1 MRDFYYILGIDI
13 DSSPDEIRDAYRKL
27 SKKFHPDLNGGD
39 AYFAGR
45 FREINEAYE
54 TLNDPAKRRKYD
66 TSLKKVNA
74 NPIDEEF
81 ERRQAQRQQATTG
94 QTYRARRYRRGPGVG
109 TSIVLVVV
117 GLIFAVYLVKSFSGS
132 KTKTVTPAVAPVP
145 VYNTVR
151 KRHKKKHALYNI
163 APKES
168 VLAKTSDT
176 GTGKHS
182 ISEIK
187 SADSKTLPAKQTEIT
202 SPAGKTPGKSP
213 DYLYSTIVKPN
224 ITGIVNMREFD
235 RYDSPVIAVI
245 PADSKVYV
253 IERGT
258 GYYKVAYN
266 NNTGYVPTWALETK

>member
-13 DSSPDEIRDAYRKL
+13 GSSPDEIRDAYRKL

-39 AYFAGR
+39 TYFAGR

-54 TLNDPAKRRKYD
+54 TLNDPAKRKKYD
-66 TSLKKVNA
+66 TDLKKVKV

-81 ERRQAQRQQATTG
+81 ERRQAQRQQDTTG
-94 QTYRARRYRRGPGVG
+94 QMYRAHRHRRGPGVG
-109 TSIVLVVV
+109 ISIVLVVV

-132 KTKTVTPAVAPVP
+132 KTKIVTLVAAQAPVYKAIRKHHKRKHAPGNTVTQES
-145 VYNTVR
+145 
-151 KRHKKKHALYNI
+151 ALT
-163 APKES
+163 
-168 VLAKTSDT
+168 KTDDT
-176 GTGKHS
+176 GTRRVS
-182 ISEIK
+182 AINIK
-187 SADSKTLPAKQTEIT
+187 LPEAKILPAKQIEIT
-202 SPAGKTPGKSP
+202 SPAGKAFGKSP
-213 DYLYSTIVKPN
+213 DFLYSTVVKPN
-224 ITGIVNMREFD
+224 ITGIVNMREFG

-266 NNTGYVPTWALETK
+266 NNTGYVPKWALETK